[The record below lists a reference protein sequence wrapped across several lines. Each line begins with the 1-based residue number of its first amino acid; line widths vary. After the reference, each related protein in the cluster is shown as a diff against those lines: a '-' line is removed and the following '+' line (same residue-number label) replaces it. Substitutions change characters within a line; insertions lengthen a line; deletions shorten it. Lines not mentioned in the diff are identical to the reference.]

1 MRTTRTFLVVCGLA
15 LAAGVATAG
24 EANDLDSYL
33 RAIRASGMS
42 EMAQSSLSMLAA
54 ITTGNTLL
62 QLYHGSGAVGLSYT
76 SGFCPV
82 PGADPQATKLQQE
95 KIQSE
100 IAAEVAIWKP
110 IADMDSSGFVTTK
123 EAVQTRSTAEF
134 GLEVSMILKEGVSS
148 LSDVSKKTGV
158 PESTVTKRLA
168 EYRELAA
175 RAARFGLRKTALPSV
190 SLQEVSAV
198 KP

>member
-1 MRTTRTFLVVCGLA
+1 MFCGLGLGA
-15 LAAGVATAG
+15 GFAAAAGQPG

-42 EMAQSSLSMLAA
+42 EMAESSLRTLAA
-54 ITTGNTLL
+54 VSTGNTLL
-62 QLYHGSGAVGLSYT
+62 QLYHGSGTAVGLSYT

-95 KIQSE
+95 KIQKE
-100 IAAEVAIWKP
+100 IAAEVEVWKP
-110 IADMDSSGFVTTK
+110 IADMDSSGFVTTM
-123 EAVQTRSTAEF
+123 EAARTRSIAEF
-134 GLEVSMILKEGVSS
+134 GLQVAMLLKEGASS

-158 PESTVTKRLA
+158 PDSTVTRRLA
-168 EYRELAA
+168 EYRELSV

-190 SLQEVSAV
+190 SLAEVSAA